1 MASLMENLI
10 EVLNGESS
18 EYEGLLKLSQ
28 KKTAF
33 IVKGDLENIQK
44 ITDEEQEWVGRLN
57 RLEKKR
63 VEVTT
68 DIANVLNKDV
78 TTLKLTQLI
87 QLLNARPAEQKMLSD
102 VVDRL
107 QKVVRE
113 MQLINERNGELIRH
127 SLELV
132 EFDLNLLQAMKT
144 APQTANYNR
153 GAYNAGNTYS
163 AGYNGFDAK
172 Q

>member
-10 EVLNGESS
+10 EVLNAESG
-18 EYEGLLKLSQ
+18 EYEGLLKLS
-28 KKTAF
+28 KEKTTF
-33 IVKGDLENIQK
+33 IIKGDLENIQK

-63 VEVTT
+63 IEVTT

-78 TTLKLTQLI
+78 TTLKLTNLI
-87 QLLNARPAEQKMLSD
+87 QLLDARPAEQMMLAEA
-102 VVDRL
+102 VEAL
-107 QKVVRE
+107 QKIVHE
-113 MQLINERNGELIRH
+113 MQQVNERNRELINH
-127 SLELV
+127 SLEMV
-132 EFDLNLLQAMKT
+132 EFDLNLLQSMKA

-153 GAYNAGNTYS
+153 GAYNAGNTLS

>member
-10 EVLNGESS
+10 EVLNKERS

-28 KKTAF
+28 EKTAY
-33 IVKGDLENIQK
+33 IVKGDLENIQR
-44 ITDEEQEWVGRLN
+44 ITDEEQEWVARLTKW
-57 RLEKKR
+57 EKQR
-63 VEVTT
+63 VEVTA

-78 TTLKLTQLI
+78 TTLKLTNLI
-87 QLLNARPAEQKMLSD
+87 QLLSARPAEQKLLEEAVNS
-102 VVDRL
+102 L
-107 QKVVRE
+107 QVIVHE
-113 MQLINERNGELIRH
+113 MQTINERNRELIKH

-132 EFDLNLLQAMKT
+132 EFDLNLLQSLKV

-153 GAYNAGNTYS
+153 GAYSTGNTLHV
-163 AGYNGFDAK
+163 GYNGFDAK

>member
-10 EVLNGESS
+10 EVLNDECS
-18 EYEGLLKLSQ
+18 EYEGLLKLSRE
-28 KKTAF
+28 KTAF
-33 IVKGDLENIQK
+33 IVKGDLENIQR

-63 VEVTT
+63 LEVTA

-78 TTLKLTQLI
+78 TTLKLTNLI
-87 QLLNARPAEQKMLSD
+87 QLLNARPAEQKMLEETKE
-102 VVDRL
+102 RL
-107 QKVVRE
+107 QTVVRK
-113 MQLINERNGELIRH
+113 MQLVNEQNRELIQH

-153 GAYNAGNTYS
+153 GAYNAGNTLS
-163 AGYNGFDAK
+163 VGHKGFDAK

>member
-10 EVLNGESS
+10 EILNGECS
-18 EYEGLLKLSQ
+18 EYEGLLELTQ
-28 KKTAF
+28 EKTAY
-33 IVKGDLENIQK
+33 IIKGDLENIQR
-44 ITDEEQEWVGRLN
+44 ITDEEQVYLGNLN

-63 VEVTT
+63 TEVIA

-78 TTLKLTQLI
+78 TTLKLTNLI
-87 QLLNARPAEQKMLSD
+87 TMLSARPEEQKQLTD

-107 QKVVRE
+107 RTAGHK
-113 MQLINERNGELIRH
+113 MQTANERNKELLKH

-132 EFDLNLLQAMKT
+132 EFDLNLLQSLKV
-144 APQTANYNR
+144 APQTANYNK
-153 GAYNAGNTYS
+153 GAYNTGNVMST
-163 AGYNGFDAK
+163 GYHGFDAK

>member
-10 EVLNGESS
+10 EVLNTECS
-18 EYEGLLKLSQ
+18 EYEGQLKLSQ
-28 KKTAF
+28 EKTAF
-33 IVKGDLENIQK
+33 IVKGDLENIQR

-102 VVDRL
+102 VVERL

-113 MQLINERNGELIRH
+113 MQLINQRNGELIQH

-163 AGYNGFDAK
+163 TGYNGFDAK

>member
-10 EVLNGESS
+10 EVLNKERS

-28 KKTAF
+28 EKTAY
-33 IVKGDLENIQK
+33 IVKGDLENIQR
-44 ITDEEQEWVGRLN
+44 ITDEEQEWVARLTKW
-57 RLEKKR
+57 EKQR
-63 VEVTT
+63 VEVTA

-78 TTLKLTQLI
+78 TTLKLTNLI
-87 QLLNARPAEQKMLSD
+87 QLLSARPAEQKVLEEA
-102 VVDRL
+102 VNRL
-107 QKVVRE
+107 QVVVRE
-113 MQLINERNGELIRH
+113 MQIINERNRELIKH

-132 EFDLNLLQAMKT
+132 EFDLNLLQSLKV

-153 GAYNAGNTYS
+153 GAYSTGNTIH

>member
-28 KKTAF
+28 EKTAY
-33 IVKGDLENIQK
+33 IVQGDLENIQR
-44 ITDEEQEWVGRLN
+44 ITDEEQEWVGRLT

-63 VEVTT
+63 VEITN

-78 TTLKLTQLI
+78 TNLKLTNLI
-87 QLLNARPAEQKMLSD
+87 QMLEARPAEQKQLSEA
-102 VVDRL
+102 VSKL
-107 QKVVRE
+107 QKAVYE
-113 MQLINERNGELIRH
+113 MRSVNERNRELIQH

-132 EFDLNLLQAMKT
+132 EFDLNLLQSMKR
-144 APQTANYNR
+144 APQTANYNK
-153 GAYNAGNTYS
+153 GAYNTGNTMGPGAS
-163 AGYNGFDAK
+163 GFDAK

>member
-1 MASLMENLI
+1 VASLMENLI
-10 EVLNGESS
+10 EVLNAECS

-28 KKTAF
+28 EKKSF
-33 IVKGDLENIQK
+33 IVKGDLENIQR

-57 RLEKKR
+57 RLEKQR

-78 TTLKLTQLI
+78 TTLKLTNLI
-87 QLLNARPAEQKMLSD
+87 QLLNARPAEQQMLAD

-107 QKVVRE
+107 QRIVRQ
-113 MQLINERNGELIRH
+113 MQIANEQNRELIQH

-132 EFDLNLLQAMKT
+132 EFDLNLLQSMKT

-153 GAYNAGNTYS
+153 GAYNAGNTFSSGYS
-163 AGYNGFDAK
+163 GFDAK

>member
-10 EVLNGESS
+10 EVLNAECS

-28 KKTAF
+28 EKKAF
-33 IVKGDLENIQK
+33 IIKGDLENIQR

-63 VEVTT
+63 IEVTT

-87 QLLNARPAEQKMLSD
+87 QLLNARPAEQKLLAD
-102 VVDRL
+102 VVERL

-113 MQLINERNGELIRH
+113 MQLINERNGELIKH
-127 SLELV
+127 SPELV

-163 AGYNGFDAK
+163 TGYNGFDAK

>member
-1 MASLMENLI
+1 MENLI
-10 EVLNGESS
+10 EVLKSECV
-18 EYEGLLKLSQ
+18 EYEGLLELSQ
-28 KKTAF
+28 QKTSY
-33 IVKGDLENIQK
+33 IVKGDLENLQK

-78 TTLKLTQLI
+78 TTLKLTNLI
-87 QLLNARPAEQKMLSD
+87 EMLAARPAEQKQLAD
-102 VVDRL
+102 AVERL
-107 QKVVRE
+107 QKVVHE
-113 MQLINERNGELIRH
+113 MQTVNERNRDLIQH

-132 EFDLNLLQAMKT
+132 EFDMNLLQAMKA
-144 APQTANYNR
+144 APQTANYNK
-153 GAYNAGNTYS
+153 GAYNTGNTMGASYH
-163 AGYNGFDAK
+163 GFDAK

>member
-28 KKTAF
+28 EKTAY
-33 IVKGDLENIQK
+33 IVKGDLQNIQR
-44 ITDEEQEWVGRLN
+44 ITDEEQEWVGRLT

-63 VEVTT
+63 VEITK

-78 TTLKLTQLI
+78 TTLKLTNLI
-87 QLLNARPAEQKMLSD
+87 QMLNGRPEEQEKLSEAVKHLQT
-102 VVDRL
+102 VVY
-107 QKVVRE
+107 E
-113 MQLINERNGELIRH
+113 MRAVNERNRELIQH

-132 EFDLNLLQAMKT
+132 EFDLNLLQSMKA
-144 APQTANYNR
+144 APQTANYNK
-153 GAYNAGNTYS
+153 GAYNTGNTMGMGPS
-163 AGYNGFDAK
+163 GFDAK

>member
-10 EVLNGESS
+10 EVLNKECS

-28 KKTAF
+28 EKTAY
-33 IVKGDLENIQK
+33 IVKGDLENIQR
-44 ITDEEQEWVGRLN
+44 ITDEEQEWVARLTKW
-57 RLEKKR
+57 EKQR
-63 VEVTT
+63 VEVTA

-78 TTLKLTQLI
+78 TTLKLTNLI
-87 QLLNARPAEQKMLSD
+87 QLLSARPAEQKVLEEA
-102 VVDRL
+102 VNRL
-107 QKVVRE
+107 QVVVRE
-113 MQLINERNGELIRH
+113 MQIINERNRELIKH

-132 EFDLNLLQAMKT
+132 EFDLNLLQSLKV

-153 GAYNAGNTYS
+153 GAYSTGNTLHV
-163 AGYNGFDAK
+163 GYNGFDAK

>member
-1 MASLMENLI
+1 VASLMENLI

-28 KKTAF
+28 EKTAY
-33 IVKGDLENIQK
+33 IVKGDLQNIQR
-44 ITDEEQEWVGRLN
+44 ITDEEQEWVGRLT

-63 VEVTT
+63 VEITK

-78 TTLKLTQLI
+78 TTLKLTNLI
-87 QLLNARPAEQKMLSD
+87 QMLSGRPEEQEKLSEA
-102 VVDRL
+102 VKHL
-107 QKVVRE
+107 QTAVYE
-113 MQLINERNGELIRH
+113 MRAVNERNRELIQH

-132 EFDLNLLQAMKT
+132 EFDLNLLQSMKT

-153 GAYNAGNTYS
+153 GAYNIGNTMGVGPS
-163 AGYNGFDAK
+163 GFDAK